1 MTGNILQA
9 MATGIER
16 SILVLVFV
24 TRRYMAK
31 VNGSNPNDNCQLEFG
46 MAKCTQTASHMVPV
60 ILDPTMKSVAT
71 WAGQLKM
78 VLGNLLYVDL
88 SADTAD
94 GFEQGCA
101 SLLQRV
107 QTLLG
112 RTHVTSSKAGDTYP
126 AQLATEQLA
135 DVDEV
140 APTPVPT
147 DRVAAP
153 VTSMYSFPWL
163 LAWSEAM
170 AGTDNEEV
178 QEDSLVVVLEQLD
191 ATLASPQVDSFI
203 QSFPYTT
210 LITAMESPAL
220 AEVATQVCAILVDH
234 PRAAASLAALPS
246 FVPTL
251 TSLLQANASATA
263 DAALVALTNITFAP
277 PPDRAFTDALVPL
290 LMQLPSRDHVVD
302 VLVNVSAANRSSFL
316 PYLDQLIAMLPS
328 NDKLSPMWKIFLNL
342 SVDAA
347 CTASLAALG
356 FVDIVWTTQ
365 LHTQDCELTLK
376 LLLGLCRH
384 GAGSSA
390 VAMSSH
396 WQVWLLETGRP
407 SLTIASHLADQDS
420 SDYLAPRANAWTSF
434 WVDALLQHDDDERN
448 VELALCSLVNVA
460 AKDEIWRREIEVHV
474 ERAVWPWIIRRSR
487 LQPMALKLVG
497 NLIDM
502 KLVRDLLTA
511 KLQDGMAIDEGDEY
525 ARDLWHEIVATLA

>member
-1 MTGNILQA
+1 MGAAQFREASPAQVADAVTGLGSAYAAYAPSIVSNAVGGDVLSSLDIEQLPMLFATLGVTNTIHQAKLRVMLQQN
-9 MATGIER
+9 R
-16 SILVLVFV
+16 
-24 TRRYMAK
+24 
-31 VNGSNPNDNCQLEFG
+31 P
-46 MAKCTQTASHMVPV
+46 
-60 ILDPTMKSVAT
+60 
-71 WAGQLKM
+71 
-78 VLGNLLYVDL
+78 
-88 SADTAD
+88 
-94 GFEQGCA
+94 
-101 SLLQRV
+101 SLLQR
-107 QTLLG
+107 TLSQARAMDMALNQSG
-112 RTHVTSSKAGDTYP
+112 VAKTFDCFLSHDWGVDGATHAKVGHVNAFLKARYAMCRPNVESYP
-126 AQLATEQLA
+126 QLATEQLA

-147 DRVAAP
+147 DRVATP

-316 PYLDQLIAMLPS
+316 PYLDQLIA
-328 NDKLSPMWKIFLNL
+328 
-342 SVDAA
+342 
-347 CTASLAALG
+347 
-356 FVDIVWTTQ
+356 
-365 LHTQDCELTLK
+365 
-376 LLLGLCRH
+376 
-384 GAGSSA
+384 
-390 VAMSSH
+390 
-396 WQVWLLETGRP
+396 
-407 SLTIASHLADQDS
+407 
-420 SDYLAPRANAWTSF
+420 
-434 WVDALLQHDDDERN
+434 
-448 VELALCSLVNVA
+448 
-460 AKDEIWRREIEVHV
+460 
-474 ERAVWPWIIRRSR
+474 
-487 LQPMALKLVG
+487 
-497 NLIDM
+497 
-502 KLVRDLLTA
+502 
-511 KLQDGMAIDEGDEY
+511 
-525 ARDLWHEIVATLA
+525 